1 MNRSPLIRTPLYLP
15 AKLYELVV
23 RARIALYENGLF
35 KTYKLESPVIS
46 VGNLTVGGTG
56 KTPCVA
62 FLANFLRDEGHH
74 VAILSR
80 GYKRRSSGRVEVS
93 NGEDILCGPIEA
105 GDEPYL
111 LANSCPGVRVVVD
124 ADRYSAGKWLAERK
138 PVTVFILDDA
148 FQHLRLARELNLAL
162 IDATEPLTGLLPAG
176 RLREPLSGLRRA
188 DAVIVTRSDRIFDR
202 RALERTILKHAHIP
216 IFYAHHEMTGMR
228 RIDDRKTIKASD
240 LAGKRVAAFSGIARP
255 ERFITDLSN
264 LGIQIARRFDFP
276 DHHRY
281 QREEFINILKRAREA
296 EVEAIVTTEK
306 DAANLT
312 RLPRELLGQ
321 SAIPI
326 YAAQIEFRC
335 EGIEAL
341 KSFVSGKISLNRI

>member
-1 MNRSPLIRTPLYLP
+1 MDRALYLP
-15 AKLYELVV
+15 SKLYELVV
-23 RARIALYENGLF
+23 RARLALYENGLL

-46 VGNLTVGGTG
+46 VGNLTLGGTG

-62 FLANFLRDEGHH
+62 FLANFLRGEGHN

-80 GYKRRSSGRVEVS
+80 GYRRRSSGRVVVS
-93 NGEDILCGPIEA
+93 NGEDILCGPLEA

-111 LANSCPGVRVVVD
+111 LANSCPGVPVVVD

-148 FQHLRLARELNLAL
+148 FQHLRLARDLNLAL
-162 IDATEPLTGLLPAG
+162 VDATEPLTGLLPAG
-176 RLREPLSGLRRA
+176 RLREPVSGLRRA
-188 DAVIVTRSDRIFDR
+188 DAVIVTRSDRISDR
-202 RALERTILKHAHIP
+202 CALERTILKHAELP
-216 IFYAHHEMTGMR
+216 VFYAHHEMTKMR
-228 RIDDRKTIKASD
+228 RLDERETINASD
-240 LAGKRVAAFSGIARP
+240 LARKRVAAFSGIARP
-255 ERFITDLSN
+255 ERFIADLSN
-264 LGIQIARRFDFP
+264 LGIEVIQRFDFP

-281 QREEFINILKRAREA
+281 QRDEFLNLLKRARGAEA
-296 EVEAIVTTEK
+296 EAIVTTEK

-326 YAAQIEFRC
+326 FAAQIEFRC
-335 EGIEAL
+335 ETIEAL
-341 KSFVSGKISLNRI
+341 KSFVLGKISTNRT

>member
-1 MNRSPLIRTPLYLP
+1 MNRSLLIRAPLYLP
-15 AKLYELVV
+15 AKIYELVV
-23 RARIALYENGLF
+23 RARLALYENGLLR
-35 KTYKLESPVIS
+35 TYKLESPVIS

-80 GYKRRSSGRVEVS
+80 GYRRGSSGRVEVS
-93 NGEDILCGPIEA
+93 NGEDILCGPLAA

-124 ADRYSAGKWLAERK
+124 ADRYSAGKWLAEQK

-148 FQHLRLARELNLAL
+148 FQHLRLARDLNLAL

-176 RLREPLSGLRRA
+176 RLREPVRGLRRA
-188 DAVIVTRSDRIFDR
+188 DAVIVTRSDRISDR
-202 RALERTILKHAHIP
+202 QAFERKILKHTDIP
-216 IFYAHHEMTGMR
+216 VFYAHHEMTRMR
-228 RIDDRKTIKASD
+228 RLDEGGITDASD
-240 LAGKRVAAFSGIARP
+240 LERRRVAAFSGIARP
-255 ERFITDLSN
+255 ERFISDLSN
-264 LGIQIARRFDFP
+264 LGIKVVQRFDFP

-281 QREEFINILKRAREA
+281 EPDEFLNILKSARAA

-312 RLPRELLGQ
+312 GLPREMFGL
-321 SAIPI
+321 SAVPI

-335 EGIEAL
+335 ETIEAL
-341 KSFVSGKISLNRI
+341 KSFVLGKISTNRS